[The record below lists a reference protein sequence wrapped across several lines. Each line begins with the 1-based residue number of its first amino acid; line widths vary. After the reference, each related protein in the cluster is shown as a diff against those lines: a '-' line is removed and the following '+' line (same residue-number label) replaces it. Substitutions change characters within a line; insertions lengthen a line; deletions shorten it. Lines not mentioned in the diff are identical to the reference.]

1 MKINLEL
8 IRERRLKMGYSQEY
22 IAGVLNISQAKY
34 SRLESGATVFDTTR
48 LGKLIHILEL
58 DPLQVIILTE
68 TLQKISIHQN
78 DPEDKPDIE
87 TIRKIVK
94 EEISRLR

>member
-8 IRERRLKMGYSQEY
+8 IRERRLKIGYSQEY

-34 SRLESGATVFDTTR
+34 SRLENGTTVFDITR

-58 DPLQVIILTE
+58 DPLQVIILSD
-68 TLQKISIHQN
+68 TLQELSVPQN
-78 DPEDKPDIE
+78 DSKDKPDIE